1 MSNRRH
7 SPIGRRAFLGASAA
21 SVAAGCGFTATDTG
35 SPGRVASSP
44 LGRPPGR
51 TIVLGIDGM
60 DPGLV
65 RTFLAQGKL
74 PHIARL
80 IQTGS
85 MTSLKTS
92 NPPQS
97 PVAWSNF
104 ISGTDPGGH
113 GLFDFVH
120 RDPQSMTL
128 FHSIA
133 RQDGTGLEYR
143 VGDWR
148 IPLESR
154 PVRNLR
160 HGPCFWNL
168 LEQHGVPCTIF
179 KVPANFPPTSTS
191 ARTLS
196 GMGTPDLRGTY
207 GTFTWFAESLPGGSR
222 DVSGGRL
229 ERVDSQ
235 ADTFICRLLG
245 PVDEFTTSG
254 ASLIA
259 ELQVAR
265 DPLARAARVTIDGSP
280 VLLREGEW
288 SDWRVVRFTPTA
300 LGGSVTGICRLYLK
314 SVAPFGLYVSPVNI
328 NPDDPA
334 VPISTPP
341 DYARTLVSELG
352 YFYTQGIVEDTSA
365 LTSGILSSEEYCQQ
379 ARFVHEER
387 FRFFEHELGR
397 FRKGFLFYYFSTL
410 DLSSHMFWRA
420 IDRQHPAY
428 SLELNR
434 QFGGLIESLYQ
445 KIDDAVGRAQAAL
458 SPGDWLLV
466 LSDHGFCSFRRQF
479 NLNSWLLKQ
488 GLLRTRGAP
497 DRAASHF
504 QGVNWDQTRAYGVGL
519 NSLFLNRSGRER
531 QGPVDAD
538 EGDRLLTEIADQLLK
553 EVDPDNGE
561 RVVSSVARGRDIYH
575 GPYRDE
581 APDLIV
587 GYRPGYRASWDT
599 VLGGFPREILQDNDR
614 EWSGDHCVDPAAV
627 PGILISSLPLPRRA
641 PALEDVAPGI
651 LAAYEMATPPE
662 MTGQSLFRANSP
674 TG

>member
-1 MSNRRH
+1 MGHRRH
-7 SPIGRRAFLGASAA
+7 SPIGRRAFLGAGAA
-21 SVAAGCGFTATDTG
+21 SVAAGCGFSSNDST
-35 SPGRVASSP
+35 SSGRLASSP
-44 LGRPPGR
+44 LGRPPAR
-51 TIVLGIDGM
+51 SIILGIDGM
-60 DPGLV
+60 DLGLV

-74 PHIARL
+74 PQIARL
-80 IQTGS
+80 LRTGS
-85 MTSLKTS
+85 MSLLKTS

-120 RDPQSMTL
+120 RDPRSMTL

-133 RQDGTGLEYR
+133 RQEAAGLDFR
-143 VGDWR
+143 MGDWR

-154 PVRNLR
+154 PVQNLR
-160 HGPCFWNL
+160 RGACFWEL

-207 GTFTWFAESLPGGSR
+207 GTFTWFAESLRGGSR

-229 ERVDSQ
+229 ERVEPQ
-235 ADTFICRLLG
+235 ADTFTCRLLG
-245 PVDEFTTSG
+245 PLDEFSSAG
-254 ASLIA
+254 ESLA
-259 ELQVAR
+259 TELRVDR
-265 DPLARAARVTIDGSP
+265 DSAARAVRVSINGSP
-280 VLLREGEW
+280 VLLQEGEW
-288 SDWRVVRFTPTA
+288 SDWRVVRFTPNT
-300 LGGSVTGICRLYLK
+300 LGRSVTGICRLYLK
-314 SVAPFGLYVSPVNI
+314 SVSPFGLYVTPVNI

-341 DYARTLVSELG
+341 DYARTLVRELG

-379 ARFVHEER
+379 VRFVHEER

-397 FRKGFLFYYFSTL
+397 FRKGLLFYYFSTL

-428 SLELNR
+428 SPALNR
-434 QFGGLIESLYQ
+434 QFGGLIESLYR
-445 KIDDAVGRAQAAL
+445 KIDDAIGRAQAAL

-479 NLNSWLLKQ
+479 NLNSWLLEQ
-488 GLLRTRGAP
+488 RLLRTRGAP
-497 DRAASHF
+497 DRGASHF
-504 QGVNWDQTRAYGVGL
+504 QGVDWDKTSAYGVGL
-519 NSLFLNRSGRER
+519 NSLYLNRSGRER
-531 QGPVDAD
+531 QGVVGAD
-538 EGDRLLTEIADQLLK
+538 EGNRLLTEITDELLAL
-553 EVDPDNGE
+553 VDPDNGE

-599 VLGGFPREILQDNDR
+599 VLGGFPREVLRDNNR

-627 PGILISSLPLPRRA
+627 PGVLISNLPLPRQA

-651 LAAYEMATPPE
+651 LAAYELRTPPE
-662 MTGQSLFRANSP
+662 MTGKSLFRANSP
-674 TG
+674 R